1 MGKITE
7 FLGKLAGLT
16 GGLLLIAL
24 IIMWFGAVPLVA
36 FIFGSISG
44 WGLIG
49 MTTLMIA
56 LIILVGHFV
65 TK

>member
-1 MGKITE
+1 MKYIVE
-7 FLGKLAGLT
+7 FFNRLAGLA

-49 MTTLMIA
+49 MTSLMVA
-56 LIILVGHFV
+56 LIILVGSFIMR
-65 TK
+65 

>member
-1 MGKITE
+1 MKHIVE
-7 FLGKLAGLT
+7 FFNRLAGLA

-36 FIFGSISG
+36 FIFGNISG

-49 MTTLMIA
+49 LTTLMVA
-56 LIILVGHFV
+56 LIVLVGTFV
-65 TK
+65 MK